1 MVEVV
6 LLLIKIVFIIVIYL
20 FIFGVI
26 RLIYLDI
33 KSMNISKTNAMGFY
47 PYLKLINQRDML
59 GFKVE
64 ENYTLD
70 RSITI
75 GRQDKNDIVIKD
87 PFISEI
93 HAHVAVEGDKVYIR
107 DLKSKNGIF
116 VNGSRLDG
124 EERALLHDGDS
135 IKIGQIKFLFVAA
148 NK

>member
-1 MVEVV
+1 
-6 LLLIKIVFIIVIYL
+6 
-20 FIFGVI
+20 
-26 RLIYLDI
+26 
-33 KSMNISKTNAMGFY
+33 
-47 PYLKLINQRDML
+47 ML

>member
-1 MVEVV
+1 MVEIL
-6 LLLIKIVFIIVIYL
+6 LLLIKVIFIIVIYL

-33 KSMNISKTNAMGFY
+33 KSMNISKTNTMGFH
-47 PYLKLINQRDML
+47 PYFKLINQRDML

-70 RSITI
+70 RSVTI

-93 HAHVAVEGDKVYIR
+93 HAHVSVEGDMVYIK
-107 DLKSKNGIF
+107 DLKSKNGVF
-116 VNGSRLDG
+116 VNGSRV
-124 EERALLHDGDS
+124 DGDQRVLLQDGDI
-135 IKIGQIKFLFVAA
+135 IKIGQVKFLFVAA
-148 NK
+148 GK

>member
-1 MVEVV
+1 MIEIV
-6 LLLIKIVFIIVIYL
+6 LLLIKVVFIIVIYL

-33 KSMNISKTNAMGFY
+33 KSVNISKTNAMGSH

-64 ENYTLD
+64 ENYTLV
-70 RSITI
+70 RSVTI

-93 HAHVAVEGDKVYIR
+93 HAHIAVEGDAVYLK
-107 DLKSKNGIF
+107 DLRSKNGVF

-124 EERALLHDGDS
+124 DQKVLLQDGDS
-135 IKIGQIKFLFVAA
+135 IKIGQVEFLFVAA
-148 NK
+148 GK